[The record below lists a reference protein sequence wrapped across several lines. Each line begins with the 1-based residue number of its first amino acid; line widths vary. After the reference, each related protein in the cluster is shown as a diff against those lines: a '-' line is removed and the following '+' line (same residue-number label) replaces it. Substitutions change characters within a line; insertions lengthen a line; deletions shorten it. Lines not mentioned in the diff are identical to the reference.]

1 MSTFL
6 IGRLISSSQTD
17 EETPTDTGSGD
28 SRQQADSCESQQ
40 GTADSH
46 QGTADRDSQS
56 MQPGSEGALGEA
68 GEQPTPCGFAKDA
81 GLVPE
86 MSLRVSKEA
95 VAAGTPTPV

>member
-17 EETPTDTGSGD
+17 EETPADTGSGD
-28 SRQQADSCESQQ
+28 SRQLADSRESQ
-40 GTADSH
+40 

-56 MQPGSEGALGEA
+56 VQPGSGGAMGEA
-68 GEQPTPCGFAKDA
+68 GERPTPCGFAKDA
-81 GLVPE
+81 GLIPE
-86 MSLRVSKEA
+86 MSPQVSKEA